1 MKRRFAISDG
11 PSPTR
16 KPDIPFWILAVVALA
31 GLALTLV

>member
-11 PSPTR
+11 PAPTR
-16 KPDIPFWILAVVALA
+16 KHDIPFWVLAVVALV